1 MYYEK
6 TLISDAILAQARREQ
21 SELFRAFF
29 TSLGNKLLKG
39 IPERLRRAYQRRR
52 TMIALERLDER
63 TLADIGLA
71 PGMIRRAAI
80 SAADFAYDQEMRGVS
95 KPTFLTPAQ
104 AMNQADGSA
113 AKRVANSN
121 RQKKAA

>member
-1 MYYEK
+1 MSVYN
-6 TLISDAILAQARREQ
+6 SALAEA
-21 SELFRAFF
+21 SFGAHAAA
-29 TSLGNKLLKG
+29 T
-39 IPERLRRAYQRRR
+39 LRRAATLAAAPFAAIARSVRVRR
-52 TMIALERLDER
+52 TVGQLAELDDR

-104 AMNQADGSA
+104 AMNQADGFS

-121 RQKKAA
+121 GQKKAA